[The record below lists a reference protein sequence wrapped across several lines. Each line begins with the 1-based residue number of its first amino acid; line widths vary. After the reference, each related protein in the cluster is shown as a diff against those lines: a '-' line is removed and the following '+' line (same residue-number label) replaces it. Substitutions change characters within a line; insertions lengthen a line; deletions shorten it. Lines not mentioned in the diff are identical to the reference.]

1 MSFRGTVKRSLL
13 RRAYRLRPDASL
25 TAHQRFFRDGHNEL
39 LFERQALDTS
49 SVVVEVGGYLGDYT
63 DEIVTRYGCTVH
75 VFEPVPQFA
84 QALRSRFRDCSSVR
98 VHECGIGLSDS
109 TAKLRLSADATGA
122 WTTGEEI
129 TVPLRALADLREE
142 FGPTIDLMAVNI
154 EGGEYQLIE
163 DLYSAHALPQIARLY
178 IQFHRVHEAS
188 EQQMQRSR
196 RLLSESH
203 DLTWSYDF
211 VWERWDLRGRPD
223 SVGTAESPD

>member
-25 TAHQRFFRDGHNEL
+25 TAHQRFLRDGHNEL
-39 LFERQALDTS
+39 LFAGQALDTS
-49 SVVVEVGGYLGDYT
+49 SVVVEVGGYLGDYA

-84 QALRSRFRDCSSVR
+84 HALRSRFRESSSVR
-98 VHECGIGLSDS
+98 VHECGIGLSES
-109 TAKLRLSADATGA
+109 TTELRLSADATGA
-122 WTTGEEI
+122 WTTGDEI
-129 TVPLRALADLREE
+129 TVRLRAWADLRQEI
-142 FGPTIDLMAVNI
+142 GPTIDLMAVNI

-163 DLYSAHALPQIARLY
+163 DLHRAHALPQIARLY
-178 IQFHRVHEAS
+178 IQFHRLHEAS
-188 EQQMQRSR
+188 EQQMQRRR
-196 RLLSESH
+196 RLISESH

-211 VWERWDLRGRPD
+211 VWERWDVRGRPD